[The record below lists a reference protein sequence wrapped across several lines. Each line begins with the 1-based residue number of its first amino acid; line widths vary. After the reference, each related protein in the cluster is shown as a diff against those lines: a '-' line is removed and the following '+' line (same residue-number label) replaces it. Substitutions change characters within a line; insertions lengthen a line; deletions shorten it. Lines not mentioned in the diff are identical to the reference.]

1 MLLRGSR
8 RGLRKL
14 GSLLLLN
21 LGSLLFFPC
30 LQLLRGRD
38 RASGVT
44 NNRRPPVPS
53 CKGPGV
59 LCGLLYAMLSSR
71 GLAGLAL
78 RADARSS
85 ACELRFDAT
94 PINA

>member
-8 RGLRKL
+8 RGL
-14 GSLLLLN
+14 LN
-21 LGSLLFFPC
+21 LGSLLMAVVFCDVVSRRAVRAPNTTASCFFP
-30 LQLLRGRD
+30 
-38 RASGVT
+38 
-44 NNRRPPVPS
+44 
-53 CKGPGV
+53 PGV
-59 LCGLLYAMLSSR
+59 LESSAASCMRCYPSR